1 MIRKAHIAVIVL
13 AALSASYVQAY
24 EPPLS
29 DPLAAGWKG
38 EKVCELLHQDSDQ
51 RILRCS
57 FPPGVGHERHYH
69 DKNFGY
75 VIAGG
80 RMRITD
86 ASGTREVDLV
96 KGNSY
101 ASDGLDWHEVVN
113 IGDTVVVYLVVE
125 PLKTR

>member
-57 FPPGVGHERHYH
+57 FP
-69 DKNFGY
+69 
-75 VIAGG
+75 
-80 RMRITD
+80 RMRAGRARSI
-86 ASGTREVDLV
+86 L
-96 KGNSY
+96 
-101 ASDGLDWHEVVN
+101 
-113 IGDTVVVYLVVE
+113 
-125 PLKTR
+125 